1 MRDGR
6 TLRAL
11 RGATTADANA
21 APAIL
26 DATRELLEALA
37 RANGVAA
44 DDLLSATCTMT
55 PDLDAAFP
63 AAALR
68 GLGWDVPAIGAVEA
82 AVPGAPTH
90 CIRVLLHAWLPDGAT
105 PRHAYLRGAA
115 ALRPDLTAG

>member
-1 MRDGR
+1 MRHGR

-11 RGATTADANA
+11 RGATTAVTND

-26 DATRELLEALA
+26 DATRELLETLA

-44 DDLLSATCTMT
+44 DDLLSAICTMT

-68 GLGWDVPAIGAVEA
+68 ALGWDVPAIGAVEA
-82 AVPGAPTH
+82 AVPGAPVR
-90 CIRVLLHAWLPDGAT
+90 CIRVLLHAWIPDTAT
-105 PRHAYLRGAA
+105 PRHAYLREAA
-115 ALRPDLTAG
+115 TLRPDLTVG

>member
-1 MRDGR
+1 MGEGR

-11 RGATTADANA
+11 RGATTVEANE

-26 DATRELLEALA
+26 AATRELLEALA

-44 DDLLSATCTMT
+44 DDLLSAICTMT

-68 GLGWDVPAIGAVEA
+68 VLGWDVPAIGAVEA
-82 AVPGAPTH
+82 AVPGAPPR
-90 CIRVLLHAWLPDGAT
+90 CIRVLLHAWLADGAA

-115 ALRPDLTAG
+115 ALRPDLTGG